1 MQESQRLILSLK
13 EEKRRLKERKATL
26 QAQALPSVFAKY
38 YLGFAPDPWQ
48 EKFLNS
54 NSPRIILNCSRQSGK
69 STTTAI
75 LALWEAI
82 YKPKSVI
89 VIDSPSLRQSQEL
102 MMKFEEFLSMLP
114 DVKTLETDTKL
125 SKLFPNGSRVM
136 ALPGSEKTIR
146 GISAV
151 TLFIEDEASRVDDL
165 LYRSIRP
172 MLAVSKGR
180 LILMSTPWGA
190 AGHFHEVWKD
200 SQTPGSIW
208 QSFEITADQCPRIT
222 KEFLEE
228 ERKQNS
234 VFFDQEYY
242 CKFLDDENSLFKQET
257 IYAAIDPSIR
267 PLCFNEDIF

>member
-1 MQESQRLILSLK
+1 
-13 EEKRRLKERKATL
+13 
-26 QAQALPSVFAKY
+26 
-38 YLGFAPDPWQ
+38 
-48 EKFLNS
+48 
-54 NSPRIILNCSRQSGK
+54 
-69 STTTAI
+69 
-75 LALWEAI
+75 
-82 YKPKSVI
+82 
-89 VIDSPSLRQSQEL
+89 
-102 MMKFEEFLSMLP
+102 MMKFEDFLSMLR

-125 SKLFPNGSRVM
+125 TKLFPNGSRVL

-151 TLFIEDEASRVDDL
+151 SLFIEDEASRVNDL

-172 MLAVSKGR
+172 MLAVSNGR
-180 LILMSTPWGA
+180 LVLMSTPWGTN
-190 AGHFHEVWKD
+190 GHYHMVWKD
-200 SQTPGSIW
+200 SQTPGSVW
-208 QSFEITADQCPRIT
+208 QPFEITADQCPRIT

-257 IYAAIDPSIR
+257 IDAAIDPNIR